1 MKAKYHVY
9 AIRGMSGENVNY
21 INITWL
27 FNRKP
32 FKPSRCIKA
41 SYYLPENILYFPTTR
56 GFRMTISAKLAYQYT
71 NTISFNC
78 STTSN
83 HLHPLQ
89 VKNCD
94 SNSRLVVDEDDNG
107 KFRLEIVR

>member
-1 MKAKYHVY
+1 
-9 AIRGMSGENVNY
+9 
-21 INITWL
+21 
-27 FNRKP
+27 
-32 FKPSRCIKA
+32 
-41 SYYLPENILYFPTTR
+41 
-56 GFRMTISAKLAYQYT
+56 MTISAKLAYQYT

-107 KFRLEIVR
+107 KFRLEIVRWVKIFFGACIVYSTRQAEQVHFGYDTYWRVLEQQRFFAAARNNANPR